1 MTSNSEKNKRVRAPN
16 ISEEEKSIILHCI
29 SKEKDIIECKKTD
42 KFSNRDKNIAW
53 ERIAV
58 NFNTHLGANKRDSK
72 CLRRFWEVE
81 KAKSKKGFARERKE
95 RMETGGGPEKES
107 FDDSTPEINEI
118 IARPQ
123 IVELVNIYD
132 SDGIAFEQSMKLTE
146 EIISISVFVDIRCL
160 TLFQNLQQLL
170 H

>member
-1 MTSNSEKNKRVRAPN
+1 
-16 ISEEEKSIILHCI
+16 
-29 SKEKDIIECKKTD
+29 
-42 KFSNRDKNIAW
+42 
-53 ERIAV
+53 
-58 NFNTHLGANKRDSK
+58 
-72 CLRRFWEVE
+72 
-81 KAKSKKGFARERKE
+81 
-95 RMETGGGPEKES
+95 METGGGPEKES

-132 SDGIAFEQSMKLTE
+132 SDGIALEQSMKLTE
-146 EIISISVFVDIRCL
+146 EIISISVFVDIQCL

>member
-1 MTSNSEKNKRVRAPN
+1 
-16 ISEEEKSIILHCI
+16 
-29 SKEKDIIECKKTD
+29 
-42 KFSNRDKNIAW
+42 
-53 ERIAV
+53 
-58 NFNTHLGANKRDSK
+58 
-72 CLRRFWEVE
+72 
-81 KAKSKKGFARERKE
+81 
-95 RMETGGGPEKES
+95 METGGGPEKES

-132 SDGIAFEQSMKLTE
+132 SDGIALEQSMKLTE